1 MSNLNQYYYTIII
14 RTFYPSNNHKHLEY
28 NLYSERGSI
37 FKFTPDERLNNI
49 SRSGFIVDLV
59 DDKEKNLSKY
69 GNIPNIY
76 LPDLYIKNTNYY
88 TNIREAISNRDN
100 ILRKYPEIEANP
112 DFGISSE
119 ELNKTTNAS
128 DFGIPSDYFNSKTNK
143 SNPNGGY
150 RKKSRRLARKTKR
163 VRKGK
168 GTKRRGRRRTSKL
181 G

>member
-1 MSNLNQYYYTIII
+1 MSNLDKYYYTITI
-14 RTFYPSNNHKHLEY
+14 RTFNTSINHKHQEH

-37 FKFTPDERLNNI
+37 FKFTPDERLHNI

-59 DDKEKNLSKY
+59 DGKETNLSKY
-69 GNIPNIY
+69 GNIPNMY
-76 LPDLYIKNTNYY
+76 LPDLNIKNYY
-88 TNIREAISNRDN
+88 TSINDAIKNRDT
-100 ILRKYPEIEANP
+100 ILSKYPEKPKIEANP
-112 DFGISSE
+112 DFGISSG
-119 ELNKTTNAS
+119 ELNKTTDAS
-128 DFGIPSDYFNSKTNK
+128 DFGIESDYFK
-143 SNPNGGY
+143 PNGGY